1 MVGSCFTVGV
11 FCVGGA
17 MLALLLKQYC
27 AEQSMLISVA
37 VCTLVFAAVVVMLEE
52 PVNEVRDIF
61 EKAGVPESSISIV
74 FKALGISC
82 ITHISAEICRD
93 SGEGAMGAAAELWGR
108 VAVAMLSLPIM
119 KSFLQLI
126 DKLL

>member
-17 MLALLLKQYC
+17 MMALLLKQYC
-27 AEQSMLISVA
+27 SEQSMLISVA
-37 VCTLVFAAVVVMLEE
+37 VCTLVMVSVIVMLEA
-52 PVNEVRDIF
+52 PLNEVRDIF
-61 EKAGVPESSISIV
+61 VSAGVSEGSISIV

-93 SGEGAMGAAAELWGR
+93 SGESAMGAAAELWGR
-108 VAVAMLSLPIM
+108 VAVALISLPIM

>member
-93 SGEGAMGAAAELWGR
+93 SGEGAMGAAAELWVI

>member
-1 MVGSCFTVGV
+1 M
-11 FCVGGA
+11 
-17 MLALLLKQYC
+17 MALLLKQYC
-27 AEQSMLISVA
+27 SEQSMLISVA
-37 VCTLVFAAVVVMLEE
+37 VCTLVMVSVIVMLEA
-52 PVNEVRDIF
+52 PLNEVRDIF
-61 EKAGVPESSISIV
+61 VSAGVSEGSISIV

-93 SGEGAMGAAAELWGR
+93 SGESAMGAAAELWGR
-108 VAVAMLSLPIM
+108 VAVALISLPIM

>member
-11 FCVGGA
+11 FCISGA
-17 MLALLLKQYC
+17 LLALILKQYC

-37 VCTLVFAAVVVMLEE
+37 VSAAVFVAVVGMLEA
-52 PVNEVRDIF
+52 PFNEIRDIF
-61 EKAGVPESSISIV
+61 ISAGISESSISIV

-82 ITHISAEICRD
+82 ITHITAQLCRD
-93 SGEGAMGAAAELWGR
+93 SGEGAMGSAAELWGR
-108 VAVAMLSLPIM
+108 TAITLISLPIM
-119 KSFLQLI
+119 KNFLQLI

>member
-52 PVNEVRDIF
+52 PVNEVRAIF
-61 EKAGVPESSISIV
+61 EKAGVPESSISII